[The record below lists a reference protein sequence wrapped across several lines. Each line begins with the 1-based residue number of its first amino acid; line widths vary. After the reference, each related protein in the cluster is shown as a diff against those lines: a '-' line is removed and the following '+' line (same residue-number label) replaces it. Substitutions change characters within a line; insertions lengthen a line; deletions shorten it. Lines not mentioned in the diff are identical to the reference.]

1 MHEAPDVILY
11 MLHLPELDQVK
22 VSTLTT
28 QLPSFEQRDAGMFSV
43 VLKKLCS

>member
-22 VSTLTT
+22 VSILTT
-28 QLPSFEQRDAGMFSV
+28 QLPSF
-43 VLKKLCS
+43 